1 MIRDHQPR
9 ERLLKKGAS
18 ALSDAELIAILFRTG
33 VIGEDVLTLAE
44 RALAVFGGLRGM
56 CHASTKEFISVKGV
70 GVAKATSLSA
80 SFELSR
86 RIASIRVMENS
97 ESEMW
102 RSRVDQWRISLAT
115 ESREFIVAL
124 FVDDKNRMIEDEKLS
139 FGGLD
144 GASMDMSYLLRK
156 AIRLNA
162 SGVAVLHNHPN
173 GTLESSTE
181 DRVLTELIEKRL
193 EVLGIAFL
201 GHFIVSTMGV
211 IEIEKNLKR

>member
-9 ERLLKKGAS
+9 ERLLEKGAS
-18 ALSDAELIAILFRTG
+18 ALSDAELIAILLRTG
-33 VIGEDVLTLAE
+33 GIGEDVVSLAE
-44 RALAVFGGLRGM
+44 EVLSVFGGLKGM
-56 CHASTKEFISVKGV
+56 CHASTKEFLSVRGI
-70 GVAKATSLSA
+70 GIAKATSLSA
-80 SFELSR
+80 SLELSR
-86 RIASIRVMENS
+86 RIASVGVMESN
-97 ESEMW
+97 ESEQW
-102 RSRVDQWRISLAT
+102 RRRVDQWRISLAT

-124 FVDDKNRMIEDEKLS
+124 FVDDKNRMIDEEKLS

-144 GASMDMSYLLRK
+144 GASMDMSYLLRR

-193 EVLGIAFL
+193 EVLGIPFL

-211 IEIEKNLKR
+211 VEVEKSLKR